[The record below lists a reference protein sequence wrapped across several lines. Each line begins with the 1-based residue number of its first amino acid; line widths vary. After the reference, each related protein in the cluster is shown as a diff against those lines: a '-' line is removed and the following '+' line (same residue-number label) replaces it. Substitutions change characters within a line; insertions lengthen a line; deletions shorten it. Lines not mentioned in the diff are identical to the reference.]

1 MAGGMPLRR
10 LREDSMSAEQSEQG
24 EDQQQCGE
32 GDDPGVPP
40 RHPAKPARRP
50 PGEKPEQ
57 TLAPPQTPGPR
68 RRRPDVIPEQ
78 IDEARLRLFVP
89 VKPTQIIGI
98 HNVALGNAQHRTDFD
113 AVIAA
118 DVKQTA
124 GGADCKIFVL
134 EDIHY
139 YGAAASIRDIPR
151 HPVPPV
157 YRIVFEPSRS
167 TRLEASRKWQG

>member
-1 MAGGMPLRR
+1 LRKARRAGRAHGGRHALRR
-10 LREDSMSAEQSEQG
+10 LRKDSVSAEQSEQS

-40 RHPAKPARRP
+40 RHPAQPARRP

-68 RRRPDVIPEQ
+68 RRRPEVVPEQ
-78 IDEARLRLFVP
+78 IDEARLRLFVSI
-89 VKPTQIIGI
+89 KPAQIIGI
-98 HNVALGNAQHRTDFD
+98 HNVAFGRLQHRSDFD

-118 DVKQTA
+118 NVKQTA
-124 GGADCKIFVL
+124 GGADCKIFIL

-139 YGAAASIRDIPR
+139 YGAAASIRDIP
-151 HPVPPV
+151 
-157 YRIVFEPSRS
+157 
-167 TRLEASRKWQG
+167 